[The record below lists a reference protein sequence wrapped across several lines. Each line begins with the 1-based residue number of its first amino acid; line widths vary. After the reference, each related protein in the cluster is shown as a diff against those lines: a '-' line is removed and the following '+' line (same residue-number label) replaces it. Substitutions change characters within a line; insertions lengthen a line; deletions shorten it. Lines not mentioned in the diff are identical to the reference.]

1 MPKCI
6 LSGQGR
12 STFTQELAD
21 GRYIR
26 IDSGGLAIVGESI
39 GAGPYTITFNEEE
52 EGDTPSDGIT
62 EAEADAKYVPLTRT
76 INGEALSSDITLSAE
91 DVNAVPTTRTIN
103 GQALSSDIS
112 LTANDVGARSDTWL
126 PTAEEIGARPST
138 WTPTAEDIGA
148 MTETQADGKYLPLA
162 GGALTGPLTLSGN
175 PATNLQA
182 ATKAYVDSS
191 IQSAI
196 LDSWEASY

>member
-52 EGDTPSDGIT
+52 EGDTPSGGIT
-62 EAEADAKYVPLTRT
+62 EAEADAKCGDAPRRLHVP
-76 INGEALSSDITLSAE
+76 A
-91 DVNAVPTTRTIN
+91 
-103 GQALSSDIS
+103 GQALWRGREYIS
-112 LTANDVGARSDTWL
+112 TEKHVYRSN
-126 PTAEEIGARPST
+126 
-138 WTPTAEDIGA
+138 
-148 MTETQADGKYLPLA
+148 
-162 GGALTGPLTLSGN
+162 TLSGV
-175 PATNLQA
+175 L
-182 ATKAYVDSS
+182 
-191 IQSAI
+191 
-196 LDSWEASY
+196 

>member
-1 MPKCI
+1 MPRCI

-12 STFTQELAD
+12 STFTEELAD

-26 IDSGGLAIVGESI
+26 IDSGGLAIVDESI

-52 EGDTPSDGIT
+52 EGDTPSGGIT

-103 GQALSSDIS
+103 GQALNSDIN

-148 MTETQADGKYLPLA
+148 MTETQADGKYLPLS
-162 GGALTGPLTLSGN
+162 GGALTGSLTLSGN
-175 PATNLQA
+175 PTTDLQA
-182 ATKAYVDSS
+182 ATKAYVDTS

>member
-52 EGDTPSDGIT
+52 EGDTPSGGIT

-76 INGEALSSDITLSAE
+76 INGEALSSNITLSAE
-91 DVNAVPTTRTIN
+91 DVSAVPTTRTIN

-126 PTAEEIGARPST
+126 PTAEEIGARPNT
-138 WTPTAEDIGA
+138 WTPTAEEVGA

-162 GGALTGPLTLSGN
+162 GGTLTGSLTLSGE
-175 PATNLQA
+175 PTTNLQA
-182 ATKAYVDSS
+182 ATKAYVDTS
-191 IQSAI
+191 I
-196 LDSWEASY
+196 

>member
-26 IDSGGLAIVGESI
+26 IDSGGLAIMDESI

-52 EGDTPSDGIT
+52 EGDTPSGGIT

-103 GQALSSDIS
+103 GQVLNSDIS
-112 LTANDVGARSDTWL
+112 LDADDVGARSNTWL

-138 WTPTAEDIGA
+138 WMPTADDIGA
-148 MTETQADGKYLPLA
+148 MTEAQADGKYLPLA
-162 GGALTGPLTLSGN
+162 GGTLTGSLTLSGN
-175 PATNLQA
+175 PTTNLQA
-182 ATKAYVDSS
+182 ATKAYVDTS